1 MKRILIIYYSKTKKT
16 ETVAKTL
23 ADELSA
29 KTMEIEDSKDRYG
42 ILSNIGSIIDAIREN
57 KTMIE
62 PETIDLTGYDLLYI
76 GSPTWAGKPAPAIIT
91 LIDNLKLKGK
101 DVILFATMGH
111 QGGSNVI
118 NRMAEKIK
126 ARGGRIINS
135 FTIKTG
141 GKQFNEIKEDTL
153 KVMAEKDLKIYSM
166 G

>member
-1 MKRILIIYYSKTKKT
+1 
-16 ETVAKTL
+16 
-23 ADELSA
+23 
-29 KTMEIEDSKDRYG
+29 
-42 ILSNIGSIIDAIREN
+42 
-57 KTMIE
+57 
-62 PETIDLTGYDLLYI
+62 
-76 GSPTWAGKPAPAIIT
+76 AIIT

>member
-1 MKRILIIYYSKTKKT
+1 MKKVLIIYYSKTKKT

-23 ADELSA
+23 ANELSA
-29 KTMEIEDSKDRYG
+29 ETIEIKDLKDRYG
-42 ILSNIGSIIDAIREN
+42 LLSNIGSIIDAIREN
-57 KTMIE
+57 KTRIE
-62 PETIDLTGYDLLYI
+62 PETIDLSGYDLLYI

-91 LIDNLKLKGK
+91 LIDNLNLKGK
-101 DVILFATMGH
+101 DVILFATMAR

-118 NRMAEKIK
+118 DRMAEKIK

-141 GKQFNEIKEDTL
+141 GKQFQDIKEDAL
-153 KVMAEKDLKIYSM
+153 KVIAEKDLKIYSI

>member
-1 MKRILIIYYSKTKKT
+1 MKTLIIYYSRTKKT

-29 KTMEIEDSKDRYG
+29 ETIEIKDLKDRYSF
-42 ILSNIGSIIDAIREN
+42 LSTMGSIIDAIREK
-57 KTMIE
+57 KTKID
-62 PETIDLTGYDLLYI
+62 PENIDLKDYNLLYI

-91 LIDNLKLKGK
+91 LIDNLNLKGK
-101 DVILFATMGH
+101 DVILFSTMGR
-111 QGGSNVI
+111 QGGNNVI
-118 NRMAEKIK
+118 ERMAEKIK

-135 FTIKTG
+135 FIIKTG

-153 KVMAEKDLKIYSM
+153 KVIAEKDLKIYSI

>member
-1 MKRILIIYYSKTKKT
+1 MKILIIYYSRTKKT

-29 KTMEIEDSKDRYG
+29 ETMEIKDLKDRYSFLG
-42 ILSNIGSIIDAIREN
+42 TMGSIIDAIREN
-57 KTMIE
+57 KTRIE
-62 PETIDLTGYDLLYI
+62 PESIDLTEYNLLYI

-91 LIDNLKLKGK
+91 LIDNLNLKGK
-101 DVILFATMGH
+101 DIILFSTVGR
-111 QGGSNVI
+111 QGGNNAI
-118 NRMAEKIK
+118 ERMAEKIR

-135 FTIKTG
+135 FIIKTG

-153 KVMAEKDLKIYSM
+153 NIIEEKDLKIYSM